1 MDAFLNN
8 VNLNDKLNDNLNDKH
23 NIPHILLYGGSNSG
37 KRTNLEKL
45 LNSIYTKE
53 EKKLYTMYIHCSIC
67 KGIKVIRDDIKDFAK
82 QQIHQVPFKSIIIYD
97 AELLT
102 IDAQYSL
109 RRCIEVYSKNTRFFI
124 VTHNKD
130 KLINPICSRFVQVY
144 HPNNYSVV
152 HNIDYDISYNLYGLT
167 ANECIDLS
175 EKLYNDGM
183 YGDILL
189 EKYKNDD
196 KYIYL
201 YFHYESICHELKN
214 EKWILFYILSFF
226 NLR

>member
-1 MDAFLNN
+1 MDAFLK
-8 VNLNDKLNDNLNDKH
+8 DH

-37 KRTNLEKL
+37 KRYNLEKL

-53 EKKLYTMYIHCSIC
+53 QKKIYTMYIHCSIC

-82 QQIHQVPFKSIIIYD
+82 QQTHQVPFKSIIIYD

-144 HPNNYSVV
+144 HPNNYNPVREINCDIDIK
-152 HNIDYDISYNLYGLT
+152 HNISII
-167 ANECIDLS
+167 ECIDLAQKYYD
-175 EKLYNDGM
+175 EGI

-189 EKYKNDD
+189 EKYSTHSD
-196 KYIYL
+196 YIYL
-201 YFHYESICHELKN
+201 KFHYESICHELKN
-214 EKWILFYILSFF
+214 EKWILFYILAFF
-226 NLR
+226 NGFMK

>member
-1 MDAFLNN
+1 MDAFLK
-8 VNLNDKLNDNLNDKH
+8 DS
-23 NIPHILLYGGSNSG
+23 NIPHILLYGDSNSG
-37 KRTNLEKL
+37 KKTNLEKL
-45 LNSIYTKE
+45 LNSVYTKE
-53 EKKLYTMYIHCSIC
+53 QKKMYTMYIHCSIC

-82 QQIHQVPFKSIIIYD
+82 QQIHQVPFKSIVIYD

-144 HPNNYSVV
+144 HPNNYSPDRS
-152 HNIDYDISYNLYGLT
+152 IDNDFTIKDVGII
-167 ANECIDLS
+167 ECIDTAQ
-175 EKLYNDGM
+175 KYYDNGV

-189 EKYKNDD
+189 KKYDNHAD
-196 KYIYL
+196 YTYL
-201 YFHYESICHELKN
+201 KFHYESICHELKN
-214 EKWILFYILSFF
+214 EKWILFYILAFF
-226 NLR
+226 NGFIKIES

>member
-1 MDAFLNN
+1 MDAFLK
-8 VNLNDKLNDNLNDKH
+8 DH

-37 KRTNLEKL
+37 KRYNLEKL
-45 LNSIYTKE
+45 LNTIYTKE
-53 EKKLYTMYIHCSIC
+53 QKKLYTMYIHCSIC

-144 HPNNYSVV
+144 HPNNYS
-152 HNIDYDISYNLYGLT
+152 NISENKCIIDIKNNISIV
-167 ANECIDLS
+167 ECIELAQKYYD
-175 EKLYNDGM
+175 EGI

-189 EKYKNDD
+189 EKYSHEPEFT
-196 KYIYL
+196 YL
-201 YFHYESICHELKN
+201 KFHYDSICHELKN
-214 EKWILFYILSFF
+214 EKWILFYILAFF
-226 NLR
+226 NGIIE

>member
-8 VNLNDKLNDNLNDKH
+8 ANV
-23 NIPHILLYGGSNSG
+23 PHILLYGGSNSG
-37 KRTNLEKL
+37 KKTNLEKL
-45 LNSIYTKE
+45 SNSIYTKE
-53 EKKLYTMYIHCSIC
+53 EKKIYTMYIHCSIC

-144 HPNNYSVV
+144 HPNNYS
-152 HNIDYDISYNLYGLT
+152 IDHDMDDISYNINGLNM
-167 ANECIDLS
+167 NECINLS
-175 EKLYNDGM
+175 EKLYNDGI

-189 EKYKNDD
+189 EKYSTDEE
-196 KYIYL
+196 YTYL
-201 YFHYESICHELKN
+201 KFHYHSICHELKN
-214 EKWILFYILSFF
+214 EKWILFYILAFF
-226 NLR
+226 NKILR

>member
-1 MDAFLNN
+1 MESFINN
-8 VNLNDKLNDNLNDKH
+8 P

-37 KRTNLEKL
+37 KKTNLEKL

-53 EKKLYTMYIHCSIC
+53 QKKLYTMYIHCSIC

-82 QQIHQVPFKSIIIYD
+82 QQIHQVPFKSIVIYD

-130 KLINPICSRFVQVY
+130 KLINPICSRFVQMY
-144 HPNNYSVV
+144 HPNNYSDCNNNNT
-152 HNIDYDISYNLYGLT
+152 NIDTKEIKTIIDCIEGADKYYNEG
-167 ANECIDLS
+167 I
-175 EKLYNDGM
+175 

-189 EKYKNDD
+189 EKYVNHDN
-196 KYIYL
+196 YVYL
-201 YFHYESICHELKN
+201 KFHYESICHELKN
-214 EKWILFYILSFF
+214 EKWILFYILAFF
-226 NLR
+226 NGFIKN

>member
-1 MDAFLNN
+1 MESFMNN
-8 VNLNDKLNDNLNDKH
+8 ANV
-23 NIPHILLYGGSNSG
+23 PHILLYGGSNSG
-37 KRTNLEKL
+37 KKTNLEKL

-53 EKKLYTMYIHCSIC
+53 QKKLYTMYIHCSIC

-82 QQIHQVPFKSIIIYD
+82 QQIHQVPFKSIVIYD

-130 KLINPICSRFVQVY
+130 KLINPICSRFVQIY
-144 HPNNYSVV
+144 HPNNYTPSK
-152 HNIDYDISYNLYGLT
+152 DTSFDISCNLYGLT
-167 ANECIDLS
+167 TSECIDLS
-175 EKLYNDGM
+175 ETLYADGI

-189 EKYKNDD
+189 EKYLDHSD
-196 KYIYL
+196 YTYL
-201 YFHYESICHELKN
+201 KFHYDSICHELKN
-214 EKWILFYILSFF
+214 EKWIIFYILTFF
-226 NLR
+226 NQNLR

>member
-1 MDAFLNN
+1 MDTFLK
-8 VNLNDKLNDNLNDKH
+8 DK

-37 KRTNLEKL
+37 KRYNLEKL
-45 LNSIYTKE
+45 LNTIYTKE
-53 EKKLYTMYIHCSIC
+53 QKKLYTMYIHCSIC

-82 QQIHQVPFKSIIIYD
+82 QQIHQVPFKSIVIYD

-144 HPNNYSVV
+144 HPNKPITPS
-152 HNIDYDISYNLYGLT
+152 IQCDIEIKKITSIT
-167 ANECIDLS
+167 ECINAA
-175 EKLYNDGM
+175 EKYYEDGI

-189 EKYKNDD
+189 EKYMDHSEYTCLK
-196 KYIYL
+196 
-201 YFHYESICHELKN
+201 FHYDSICHELKN
-214 EKWILFYILSFF
+214 EIWILFYILAFF
-226 NLR
+226 NKIEL

>member
-1 MDAFLNN
+1 MDAFLK
-8 VNLNDKLNDNLNDKH
+8 DS
-23 NIPHILLYGGSNSG
+23 NIPHILLYGDSNSG
-37 KRTNLEKL
+37 KKTNLEKL
-45 LNSIYTKE
+45 LNSVYTKE
-53 EKKLYTMYIHCSIC
+53 QKKMYTMYIHCSIC

-82 QQIHQVPFKSIIIYD
+82 QQIHQVPFKSIVIYD

-144 HPNNYSVV
+144 HPNNYSLDRS
-152 HNIDYDISYNLYGLT
+152 ID
-167 ANECIDLS
+167 NEIIIKDVGIIDCIDTAQ
-175 EKLYNDGM
+175 KYYDDGI

-189 EKYKNDD
+189 KKYENHDD
-196 KYIYL
+196 YTYL
-201 YFHYESICHELKN
+201 KFHYESICHELKN
-214 EKWILFYILSFF
+214 EKWILFYILAFF
-226 NLR
+226 NGFIKIES

>member
-1 MDAFLNN
+1 MDAFLKTNS
-8 VNLNDKLNDNLNDKH
+8 
-23 NIPHILLYGGSNSG
+23 NIPHILLYGSSNSG

-45 LNSIYTKE
+45 LNHIYTKE
-53 EKKLYTMYIHCSIC
+53 QKKLYTMYIHCSIC

-124 VTHNKD
+124 LTHNKD
-130 KLINPICSRFVQVY
+130 KLINPICSRFVQLY
-144 HPNNYSVV
+144 HPNNCISKQTGC
-152 HNIDYDISYNLYGLT
+152 IDILYNLHSLT
-167 ANECIDLS
+167 TSECIDLS
-175 EKLYNDGM
+175 EKLYADGI

-189 EKYKNDD
+189 EKYLDHSD
-196 KYIYL
+196 YTYL
-201 YFHYESICHELKN
+201 KFHYDSICHELKN
-214 EKWILFYILSFF
+214 EKWILFYILNYF
-226 NLR
+226 NINY

>member
-8 VNLNDKLNDNLNDKH
+8 M

-37 KRTNLEKL
+37 KKTNLEKL
-45 LNSIYTKE
+45 LNSIYSKD

-82 QQIHQVPFKSIIIYD
+82 QQIHQVPFKSIVIYD

-144 HPNNYSVV
+144 HPNNYTISRE
-152 HNIDYDISYNLYGLT
+152 IEYDISYNLNALT
-167 ANECIDLS
+167 INECIELS
-175 EKLYNDGM
+175 EKMYNDGI

-189 EKYKNDD
+189 KKFVNDEKYT
-196 KYIYL
+196 YL
-201 YFHYESICHELKN
+201 KFHYHSICHELKN
-214 EKWILFYILSFF
+214 EKWILFYILVFF
-226 NLR
+226 NGFMKQY

>member
-1 MDAFLNN
+1 MDAFLK
-8 VNLNDKLNDNLNDKH
+8 DK

-45 LNSIYTKE
+45 LNTIYTKE
-53 EKKLYTMYIHCSIC
+53 EKKMYTMYIHCSIC

-130 KLINPICSRFVQVY
+130 KLINPICSRFVQIY
-144 HPNNYSVV
+144 HPHNYSVYKKV
-152 HNIDYDISYNLYGLT
+152 NISDLYNLNGLT
-167 ANECIDLS
+167 INECIDLS
-175 EKLYNDGM
+175 EKLYSDGI

-189 EKYKNDD
+189 EKYIHHE
-196 KYIYL
+196 KYTYFK
-201 YFHYESICHELKN
+201 FHYDSICHNLKN
-214 EKWILFYILSFF
+214 EKWILFYILAFF
-226 NLR
+226 NEFIK

>member
-8 VNLNDKLNDNLNDKH
+8 VNV
-23 NIPHILLYGGSNSG
+23 PHILLYGGSNSG
-37 KRTNLEKL
+37 KKTNLEKL

-144 HPNNYSVV
+144 HPNNYTSVCDI
-152 HNIDYDISYNLYGLT
+152 NYDISYNLYGLT
-167 ANECIDLS
+167 INECIDLS
-175 EKLYNDGM
+175 DKLYNDGI

-189 EKYKNDD
+189 EKYSQDSEF
-196 KYIYL
+196 IYL
-201 YFHYESICHELKN
+201 KFHYYSICHELKN

>member
-8 VNLNDKLNDNLNDKH
+8 VNV
-23 NIPHILLYGGSNSG
+23 PHILLYGGSNSG
-37 KRTNLEKL
+37 KKTNLEKL

-144 HPNNYSVV
+144 HPNNYSSVYE
-152 HNIDYDISYNLYGLT
+152 IKYDISYNLYGLT
-167 ANECIDLS
+167 TNECIDLAD
-175 EKLYNDGM
+175 KLYNDGI

-189 EKYKNDD
+189 EKFTNDE

-201 YFHYESICHELKN
+201 KFHYDSICHELKN
-214 EKWILFYILSFF
+214 EKWILFYILAFF

>member
-1 MDAFLNN
+1 MDAFLK
-8 VNLNDKLNDNLNDKH
+8 DH

-37 KRTNLEKL
+37 KRYNLEKL

-53 EKKLYTMYIHCSIC
+53 QKKIYTMYIHCSIC

-82 QQIHQVPFKSIIIYD
+82 QQIHQVPFKSIVIYD

-130 KLINPICSRFVQVY
+130 KLINPICSRFVQIY
-144 HPNNYSVV
+144 HPNDYSITRDCVIDIS
-152 HNIDYDISYNLYGLT
+152 NCQCDSIISCIDYAEKYYNEG
-167 ANECIDLS
+167 I
-175 EKLYNDGM
+175 

-189 EKYKNDD
+189 D
-196 KYIYL
+196 KYIDHNDYI
-201 YFHYESICHELKN
+201 YFKFHYESICHELKN
-214 EKWILFYILSFF
+214 EKWILFYILAFF
-226 NLR
+226 HGFVQYKIEK

>member
-1 MDAFLNN
+1 MDAFLK
-8 VNLNDKLNDNLNDKH
+8 DTT
-23 NIPHILLYGGSNSG
+23 NIPHILLYGSSNSG

-45 LNSIYTKE
+45 LNHIYTKE
-53 EKKLYTMYIHCSIC
+53 QKKMYTMYIHCSIC

-124 VTHNKD
+124 LTHNKD
-130 KLINPICSRFVQVY
+130 KLINPICSRFVQLY
-144 HPNNYSVV
+144 HPNNFTPTR
-152 HNIDYDISYNLYGLT
+152 DTEFDISYNLFGLT
-167 ANECIDLS
+167 TSECIDLS
-175 EKLYNDGM
+175 EKLYADGI

-189 EKYKNDD
+189 EKYSNHSE
-196 KYIYL
+196 YTYL
-201 YFHYESICHELKN
+201 KFHYHAICHELKN
-214 EKWILFYILSFF
+214 EKWILFYILNYF
-226 NLR
+226 NHSKI

>member
-1 MDAFLNN
+1 MDAFLK
-8 VNLNDKLNDNLNDKH
+8 DS
-23 NIPHILLYGGSNSG
+23 NIPHILLYGDSNSG
-37 KRTNLEKL
+37 KKTNLEKL
-45 LNSIYTKE
+45 LNYVYTKE
-53 EKKLYTMYIHCSIC
+53 QKKLYTMYIHCSIC

-82 QQIHQVPFKSIIIYD
+82 QQIHQVPFKSIVIYD

-144 HPNNYSVV
+144 HPNNYSPNRSIENDFTIKDM
-152 HNIDYDISYNLYGLT
+152 NII
-167 ANECIDLS
+167 ECIDNAQ
-175 EKLYNDGM
+175 KYYDDGI

-189 EKYKNDD
+189 KKYENHNE
-196 KYIYL
+196 YTYL
-201 YFHYESICHELKN
+201 KFHYESICHELKN
-214 EKWILFYILSFF
+214 EKWILFYILAFF
-226 NLR
+226 NGFIKIE

>member
-1 MDAFLNN
+1 MEAFLK
-8 VNLNDKLNDNLNDKH
+8 DRD
-23 NIPHILLYGGSNSG
+23 IPHILLYGDSNSG
-37 KRTNLEKL
+37 KKTNLEKL

-53 EKKLYTMYIHCSIC
+53 QKKLYTMYIHCSIC

-82 QQIHQVPFKSIIIYD
+82 QQIHQVPFKSIVIYD

-130 KLINPICSRFVQVY
+130 KLINPICSRFVQIY
-144 HPNNYSVV
+144 HPNDYSVV
-152 HNIDYDISYNLYGLT
+152 HKNDNNFTTKDMFHITD
-167 ANECIDLS
+167 CIDTAH
-175 EKLYNDGM
+175 KYYDDGI

-189 EKYKNDD
+189 EKFTEHVD
-196 KYIYL
+196 YIYFR
-201 YFHYESICHELKN
+201 FHYESICRELKN
-214 EKWILFYILSFF
+214 EKWILFYILAFF
-226 NLR
+226 NGFIKLND

>member
-1 MDAFLNN
+1 MDAFLK
-8 VNLNDKLNDNLNDKH
+8 DS
-23 NIPHILLYGGSNSG
+23 NIPHILLYGDSNSG
-37 KRTNLEKL
+37 KKTNLEKL
-45 LNSIYTKE
+45 LNSVYTKE
-53 EKKLYTMYIHCSIC
+53 QKKIYTMYIHCSIC

-82 QQIHQVPFKSIIIYD
+82 QQIHQVPFKSIVIYD

-144 HPNNYSVV
+144 HPNNYSPEREI
-152 HNIDYDISYNLYGLT
+152 NNELIIKDMISIT
-167 ANECIDLS
+167 DCIDMAQ
-175 EKLYNDGM
+175 KYYNDGI

-189 EKYKNDD
+189 KKYESHDN
-196 KYIYL
+196 YTYL
-201 YFHYESICHELKN
+201 KFHYESICHELKN
-214 EKWILFYILSFF
+214 EKWILFYILAFF
-226 NLR
+226 NGFIKIEIKK

>member
-1 MDAFLNN
+1 MDAFLK
-8 VNLNDKLNDNLNDKH
+8 DS
-23 NIPHILLYGGSNSG
+23 NIPHILLYGDSNSG
-37 KRTNLEKL
+37 KKTNLEKL
-45 LNSIYTKE
+45 LNSVYTKE
-53 EKKLYTMYIHCSIC
+53 QKKMYTMYIHCSIC

-82 QQIHQVPFKSIIIYD
+82 QQIHQVPFKSIVIYD

-144 HPNNYSVV
+144 HPNNYSLDRS
-152 HNIDYDISYNLYGLT
+152 ID
-167 ANECIDLS
+167 NEIIIKDVGIIDCIDTAQ
-175 EKLYNDGM
+175 KYYDDGI

-189 EKYKNDD
+189 KKYENHDD
-196 KYIYL
+196 YTYL
-201 YFHYESICHELKN
+201 KFHYESICHELKN
-214 EKWILFYILSFF
+214 EKWILFYILAFF
-226 NLR
+226 NGFIKIEC

>member
-1 MDAFLNN
+1 MDAFFKNT
-8 VNLNDKLNDNLNDKH
+8 
-23 NIPHILLYGGSNSG
+23 NIPHILLYGSSNSG

-45 LNSIYTKE
+45 LNHIYTKE
-53 EKKLYTMYIHCSIC
+53 QKKIYTMYIHCSIC

-124 VTHNKD
+124 LTHNKD
-130 KLINPICSRFVQVY
+130 KLINPICSRFVQIY
-144 HPNNYSVV
+144 HSNNYSQTRTNCV
-152 HNIDYDISYNLYGLT
+152 DISYNLYGLT
-167 ANECIDLS
+167 TSDCIDLS
-175 EKLYNDGM
+175 ETLYADGI

-189 EKYKNDD
+189 EKFYEHPDFV
-196 KYIYL
+196 YL
-201 YFHYESICHELKN
+201 KFHYDAICHELKN
-214 EKWILFYILSFF
+214 EKWILFYILNYF
-226 NLR
+226 NNSI

>member
-1 MDAFLNN
+1 MDAFLK
-8 VNLNDKLNDNLNDKH
+8 DS
-23 NIPHILLYGGSNSG
+23 NIPHILLYGDSNSG
-37 KRTNLEKL
+37 KKTNLEKL
-45 LNSIYTKE
+45 LNSVYTKE
-53 EKKLYTMYIHCSIC
+53 QKKLYTMYIHCSIC

-144 HPNNYSVV
+144 HPNNYSPERRIE
-152 HNIDYDISYNLYGLT
+152 NQFTIKDFSII
-167 ANECIDLS
+167 ECIDMAQ
-175 EKLYNDGM
+175 KYYDDGI

-189 EKYKNDD
+189 QKYENHND
-196 KYIYL
+196 YTYL
-201 YFHYESICHELKN
+201 KFHYESICHELKN
-214 EKWILFYILSFF
+214 EKWIMFYILAFF
-226 NLR
+226 NGYLKIEC

>member
-1 MDAFLNN
+1 
-8 VNLNDKLNDNLNDKH
+8 
-23 NIPHILLYGGSNSG
+23 
-37 KRTNLEKL
+37 
-45 LNSIYTKE
+45 
-53 EKKLYTMYIHCSIC
+53 MYIHCSIC

-144 HPNNYSVV
+144 HPNKPTIPF
-152 HNIDYDISYNLYGLT
+152 IDCDVEIKPMISIV
-167 ANECIDLS
+167 ECINAA
-175 EKLYNDGM
+175 EKYYEDGI

-189 EKYKNDD
+189 EKYADHPE
-196 KYIYL
+196 YTYL
-201 YFHYESICHELKN
+201 KFHYDSICHELKN
-214 EKWILFYILSFF
+214 EKWILFYILAFF
-226 NLR
+226 NKIEI

>member
-1 MDAFLNN
+1 MESFMNN
-8 VNLNDKLNDNLNDKH
+8 ANV
-23 NIPHILLYGGSNSG
+23 PHILLYGGSNSG
-37 KRTNLEKL
+37 KKTNLEKL

-53 EKKLYTMYIHCSIC
+53 QKKLYTMYIHCSIC

-82 QQIHQVPFKSIIIYD
+82 QQIHQVPFKSIVIYD

-130 KLINPICSRFVQVY
+130 KLINPICSRFVQIY
-144 HPNNYSVV
+144 HPNNYTHSNNDPCIIEMKQMNSFV
-152 HNIDYDISYNLYGLT
+152 D
-167 ANECIDLS
+167 CIDNAD
-175 EKLYNDGM
+175 KYYNEGI

-189 EKYKNDD
+189 EKYVDHKD
-196 KYIYL
+196 YIYFK
-201 YFHYESICHELKN
+201 FHYESICHELKN
-214 EKWILFYILSFF
+214 EKWILFYILAFF
-226 NLR
+226 NGLIQNK

>member
-8 VNLNDKLNDNLNDKH
+8 V

-37 KRTNLEKL
+37 KKTNLEKL
-45 LNSIYTKE
+45 LNTIYNKE

-144 HPNNYSVV
+144 YPNNYT
-152 HNIDYDISYNLYGLT
+152 IDRKMDDISYNLYGLT
-167 ANECIDLS
+167 TNECIDLS
-175 EKLYNDGM
+175 DKLYNDGI
-183 YGDILL
+183 YGDIVL
-189 EKYKNDD
+189 EKYIDHD
-196 KYIYL
+196 QYTYL
-201 YFHYESICHELKN
+201 KFHYDSICHELKN

>member
-1 MDAFLNN
+1 MESFL
-8 VNLNDKLNDNLNDKH
+8 KDN

-37 KRTNLEKL
+37 KRYNLENL
-45 LNSIYTKE
+45 LNTIYSKE
-53 EKKLYTMYIHCSIC
+53 QKKIYTMYIHCSIC

-124 VTHNKD
+124 ITHNKD

-144 HPNNYSVV
+144 HPNNYSIKKESV
-152 HNIDYDISYNLYGLT
+152 DFDIKTISSIK
-167 ANECIDLS
+167 ECIDMA
-175 EKLYNDGM
+175 EKYYEEGI

-189 EKYKNDD
+189 EKYSNISN
-196 KYIYL
+196 YTYL
-201 YFHYESICHELKN
+201 KFHYDSICHELKN
-214 EKWILFYILSFF
+214 EKWILFYILAFF
-226 NLR
+226 NGFIKMDS

>member
-1 MDAFLNN
+1 MDTFLK
-8 VNLNDKLNDNLNDKH
+8 DK

-37 KRTNLEKL
+37 KRYNLEKL
-45 LNSIYTKE
+45 LNTIYTKE
-53 EKKLYTMYIHCSIC
+53 QKKLYTMYIHCSIC

-144 HPNNYSVV
+144 HPTKIIPREIDCDIEIKNY
-152 HNIDYDISYNLYGLT
+152 NCI
-167 ANECIDLS
+167 ECIEAA
-175 EKLYNDGM
+175 EKYYEDGI

-189 EKYKNDD
+189 EKYVDHPD
-196 KYIYL
+196 YTYL
-201 YFHYESICHELKN
+201 KFHYDSMCHELKN
-214 EKWILFYILSFF
+214 EKWILFYILAFF
-226 NLR
+226 NKIEF

>member
-8 VNLNDKLNDNLNDKH
+8 VNV
-23 NIPHILLYGGSNSG
+23 PHILLYGGSNSG
-37 KRTNLEKL
+37 KKTNLEKL

-144 HPNNYSVV
+144 HPNNYSIA
-152 HNIDYDISYNLYGLT
+152 HKIDYDISYNLNTLSM
-167 ANECIDLS
+167 NDCIDLAD
-175 EKLYNDGM
+175 KLYNHGI

-189 EKYKNDD
+189 EKYKNDE

-201 YFHYESICHELKN
+201 KFHYDSICHELKN
-214 EKWILFYILSFF
+214 EKWILFYILAFF

>member
-1 MDAFLNN
+1 MDAFLK
-8 VNLNDKLNDNLNDKH
+8 DS
-23 NIPHILLYGGSNSG
+23 NIPHILLYGDSNSG
-37 KRTNLEKL
+37 KKTNLEKL
-45 LNSIYTKE
+45 LNYVYTKE
-53 EKKLYTMYIHCSIC
+53 QKKLYTMYIHCSIC

-144 HPNNYSVV
+144 HPNNYSPNRSIENDFTIKDM
-152 HNIDYDISYNLYGLT
+152 NII
-167 ANECIDLS
+167 ECIDNAQ
-175 EKLYNDGM
+175 KYYDDGI

-189 EKYKNDD
+189 KKYENHNE
-196 KYIYL
+196 YTYL
-201 YFHYESICHELKN
+201 KFHYESICHELKN
-214 EKWILFYILSFF
+214 EKWILFYILAFF
-226 NLR
+226 NGFIKIE

>member
-1 MDAFLNN
+1 MDAFLK
-8 VNLNDKLNDNLNDKH
+8 DS
-23 NIPHILLYGGSNSG
+23 NIPHILLYGDSNSG
-37 KRTNLEKL
+37 KKTNLEKL
-45 LNSIYTKE
+45 LNSVYTKE
-53 EKKLYTMYIHCSIC
+53 QKKLYTMYIHCSIC

-130 KLINPICSRFVQVY
+130 KFINPICSRFVQVY
-144 HPNNYSVV
+144 HPNNYSPERRIE
-152 HNIDYDISYNLYGLT
+152 NQFTIKDFSII
-167 ANECIDLS
+167 ECIDMAQ
-175 EKLYNDGM
+175 KYYDDGI

-189 EKYKNDD
+189 QKYENHND
-196 KYIYL
+196 YTYL
-201 YFHYESICHELKN
+201 KFHYESICHELKN
-214 EKWILFYILSFF
+214 EKWIMFYILAFF
-226 NLR
+226 NGYLKIEC